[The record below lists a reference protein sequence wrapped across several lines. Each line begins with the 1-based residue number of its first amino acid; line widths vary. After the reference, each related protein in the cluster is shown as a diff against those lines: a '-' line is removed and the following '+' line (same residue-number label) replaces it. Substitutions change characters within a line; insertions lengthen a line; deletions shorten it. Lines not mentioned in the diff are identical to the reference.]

1 MHRVTSYTVYIRHI
15 ISSISPHLVYF
26 SSSCIFH
33 LILYI
38 SSHHVYFTSLV
49 YFTSS
54 RLFHLVSSISPRL
67 VHFRH
72 APIGGRSS
80 RREETNMFPAAHA
93 QHRPSS
99 FFIEDILLGR
109 TKATATVGPVHRP
122 SPAGLTGMTPT
133 FGRPTYPVVSAS
145 AATAAAFNFE
155 ALFPSPL
162 QFQPFALPSF
172 GPKMGEHP
180 FLLPTNSGKFYIIVY
195 RLRVF
200 EGRIVE
206 ICLADLPH
214 IHIQY
219 NTIQYNTIQYNTIQC
234 IHFWCAT
241 FQKTRAHDAVASLE
255 K

>member
-1 MHRVTSYTVYIRHI
+1 MHRVTSIYCLFQTHHIVYFT
-15 ISSISPHLVYF
+15 SSCLFHLIVNSTPSCLFPISPHLVY
-26 SSSCIFH
+26 
-33 LILYI
+33 
-38 SSHHVYFTSLV
+38 
-49 YFTSS
+49 
-54 RLFHLVSSISPRL
+54 
-67 VHFRH
+67 FRH

-109 TKATATVGPVHRP
+109 TKAATVGPVHRP
-122 SPAGLTGMTPT
+122 SPAGLTGMTPM

-180 FLLPTNSGKFYIIVY
+180 FLLPTNSGEFHNTMISVVCA
-195 RLRVF
+195 RV
-200 EGRIVE
+200 
-206 ICLADLPH
+206 
-214 IHIQY
+214 
-219 NTIQYNTIQYNTIQC
+219 
-234 IHFWCAT
+234 
-241 FQKTRAHDAVASLE
+241 
-255 K
+255 